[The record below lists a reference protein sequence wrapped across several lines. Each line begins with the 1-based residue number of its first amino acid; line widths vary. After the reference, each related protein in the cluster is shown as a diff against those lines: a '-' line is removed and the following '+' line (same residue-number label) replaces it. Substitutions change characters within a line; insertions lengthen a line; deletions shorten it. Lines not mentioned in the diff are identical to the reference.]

1 MGADAPAVG
10 SSFVSATRSP
20 SPAACLCCGG
30 SRWRPWATGLS
41 RCLHCG
47 YTRAI
52 ETPTE
57 DELRSIYDQ
66 AYFSGQEYRDY
77 LADRAVIEAT
87 LIRRLARVR
96 ARVTPG
102 GRLLEPGCAYG
113 FFLDLART
121 DYPDSVGVDIAEFP
135 TQFARD
141 ELRLDVRT
149 GDLQSLGPPAETFDA
164 ACLWDTIEHLSN
176 PAEIMAGLADRVRPG
191 GWLFLTTGDIGAL
204 VPRVQGR
211 RWRMIHPPSH
221 LHYFTRPAMV
231 RLLGR
236 HGFAV
241 RRITT
246 ASVDRTIEQI
256 LHGLSRFGGSAA
268 VSTLATALHRRLPA
282 TLARRCIPLDLG
294 DIMLV
299 EAQRRHV

>member
-1 MGADAPAVG
+1 
-10 SSFVSATRSP
+10 
-20 SPAACLCCGG
+20 LQ
-30 SRWRPWATGLS
+30 
-41 RCLHCG
+41 CG
-47 YTRAI
+47 YVRAV
-52 ETPTE
+52 ETPTD

-77 LADRAVIEAT
+77 LADRTVIEAT

-102 GRLLEPGCAYG
+102 GRLLELGCAYG
-113 FFLDLART
+113 FFLALART
-121 DYPDSVGVDIAEFP
+121 DYPDSAGVDIAESP

-141 ELRLDVRT
+141 TLRLDVRT
-149 GDLQSLGPPAETFDA
+149 GDLRSLGPRAKTFDA

-204 VPRVQGR
+204 VPRLQGR
-211 RWRMIHPPSH
+211 RWRMVHPPSH

-231 RLLGR
+231 RLLAR
-236 HGFAV
+236 HGFAA
-241 RRITT
+241 RRITS
-246 ASVDRTIEQI
+246 APVDRTIEQI
-256 LHGLSRFGGSAA
+256 VHGLSLFGGSAA
-268 VSTLATALHRRLPA
+268 ISAIAAALHRRLPIK
-282 TLARRCIPLDLG
+282 LARRCIPLDLG

-299 EAQRRHV
+299 EAQRRGPPPQE